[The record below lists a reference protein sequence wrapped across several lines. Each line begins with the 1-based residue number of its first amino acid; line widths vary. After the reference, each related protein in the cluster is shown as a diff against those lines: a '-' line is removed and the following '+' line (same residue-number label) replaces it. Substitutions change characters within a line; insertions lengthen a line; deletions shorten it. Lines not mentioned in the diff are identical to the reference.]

1 MKKNWTLNL
10 SVDDIW
16 IFCSFI
22 ESQFYC
28 IWTKKNEMFLKACF
42 MLYRRENKVIQV
54 WNYKIVSK
62 WTEFVPH
69 DADQLQWMIT
79 ESRGSRK
86 LPILN
91 QISIQTD
98 VFQTL
103 HDSHLCLTAVLRVWC
118 DRLASLAV
126 PCVGGNA
133 FWLHYSVLSTC
144 ESLTTWYTSTRCK
157 SCPVLG
163 V

>member
-1 MKKNWTLNL
+1 VLT
-10 SVDDIW
+10 
-16 IFCSFI
+16 IFGFFVHSLKVNFI
-22 ESQFYC
+22 VYEQ
-28 IWTKKNEMFLKACF
+28 KKNEMFLKACF

-62 WTEFVPH
+62 WTEFNSSFYDTFVPH

-144 ESLTTWYTSTRCK
+144 EALTTWYTSTRCK

>member
-1 MKKNWTLNL
+1 
-10 SVDDIW
+10 
-16 IFCSFI
+16 
-22 ESQFYC
+22 
-28 IWTKKNEMFLKACF
+28 
-42 MLYRRENKVIQV
+42 
-54 WNYKIVSK
+54 
-62 WTEFVPH
+62 
-69 DADQLQWMIT
+69 MIT
-79 ESRGSRK
+79 ECVNDNR
-86 LPILN
+86 
-91 QISIQTD
+91 ISWEPEVADPVPNFQTD

-103 HDSHLCLTAVLRVWC
+103 HDSYLCLTAVLRVWC

-144 ESLTTWYTSTRCK
+144 EALTTWYTPSTRCK